1 MTLQPL
7 RGAEQSTSVSG
18 SKPSFSPL
26 QETVFANQRSFVAR
40 ELKSGT
46 DYLVT
51 VIAQYPNSVGE
62 PVSAKARTSEF
73 TERVGQRQQREG
85 GREGGEKLR

>member
-1 MTLQPL
+1 M
-7 RGAEQSTSVSG
+7 
-18 SKPSFSPL
+18 SKPLLLPL
-26 QETVFANQRSFVAR
+26 QETVSASQRSFVAR

-51 VIAQYPNSVGE
+51 IIAQYPNSVGE

-73 TERVGQRQQREG
+73 TERGWDRGSRSRE
-85 GREGGEKLR
+85 RGEKLR

>member
-1 MTLQPL
+1 MPSTTWTLVSDESLTLQESL
-7 RGAEQSTSVSG
+7 SASR
-18 SKPSFSPL
+18 
-26 QETVFANQRSFVAR
+26 RSFTAR

-62 PVSAKARTSEF
+62 SVSAKQRTSEWRRSGKK
-73 TERVGQRQQREG
+73 ER
-85 GREGGEKLR
+85 EKEWVVK

>member
-1 MTLQPL
+1 M
-7 RGAEQSTSVSG
+7 
-18 SKPSFSPL
+18 
-26 QETVFANQRSFVAR
+26 AR

-73 TERVGQRQQREG
+73 TERGWDRGSRSRE
-85 GREGGEKLR
+85 RGEKLR